1 MLVPEDNA
9 VTIPE
14 VLIVA
19 TEVVA
24 DDQGVVPEG
33 VPEPVKVV
41 VDP

>member
-1 MLVPEDNA
+1 MLVPEDTA

-33 VPEPVKVV
+33 VPEPVNEVLEL
-41 VDP
+41 